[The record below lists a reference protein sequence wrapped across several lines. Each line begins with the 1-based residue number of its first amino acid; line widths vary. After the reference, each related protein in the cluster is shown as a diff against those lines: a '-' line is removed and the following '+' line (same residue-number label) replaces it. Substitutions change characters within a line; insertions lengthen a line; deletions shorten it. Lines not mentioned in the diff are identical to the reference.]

1 MGLQLAA
8 GTDLDT
14 ADRDGNTSLYHAANT
29 GHDEVGALAEGGA
42 DLDKARV
49 DAADD
54 CSAEQPQ

>member
-1 MGLQLAA
+1 MSLQLAA

-42 DLDKARV
+42 DLDKA
-49 DAADD
+49 ADD